1 MKTSLNS
8 LYIKYGSMGDELYL
22 RSFIKYVWEA
32 KQSLGTASTSSRNGG
47 NKRERGEDFERN
59 MKEWLKALMH
69 E

>member
-1 MKTSLNS
+1 L
-8 LYIKYGSMGDELYL
+8 
-22 RSFIKYVWEA
+22 W
-32 KQSLGTASTSSRNGG
+32 TASTPAELGR